1 MPDSTESE
9 LLALSQQLLDSIDQ
23 QDWQTYTRL
32 CDPTLTAFE
41 PEAVGHLVAGMAF
54 HEFYFQ
60 LESTGRP
67 KQSTIASPNGSN
79 SVATRLRSSLVVI
92 SPCSANSSRTVDAS
106 L

>member
-9 LLALSQQLLDSIDQ
+9 LLALSQQFLDSIDQ

-41 PEAVGHLVAGMAF
+41 PEALGHLVAGMAF

-60 LESTGRP
+60 MESTGRP
-67 KQSTIASPNGSN
+67 KQSTIASPHVRVMGDCA
-79 SVATRLRSSLVVI
+79 VVTYIRVGQKIDAAGDAPSS
-92 SPCSANSSRTVDAS
+92 A
-106 L
+106 